1 VHNVIKYYIYILIF
15 SCFCLIV
22 FITVSKCAWCAQ
34 CAHCTLCAPGAQNVP
49 QVHECAHLI
58 VVTSKQLRVAHCVH
72 TCAPCAQGYT
82 KTFLMSTLRR
92 RQPDWWRQVA
102 YTGTKLLYQPQP
114 QPVVYIVPIQNIL
127 GRLALAPYGEHGT
140 IPHEWHHLQGSH
152 YPRGVCDSPNRPG
165 SGSKLFYINSWAMIW
180 SSDHPRVATKA
191 K

>member
-1 VHNVIKYYIYILIF
+1 M
-15 SCFCLIV
+15 
-22 FITVSKCAWCAQ
+22 
-34 CAHCTLCAPGAQNVP
+34 P
-49 QVHECAHLI
+49 QVHECAHLKA
-58 VVTSKQLRVAHCVH
+58 VVSNQVPFAHWVH
-72 TCAPCAQGYT
+72 TRAQSAQRYT
-82 KTFLMSTLRR
+82 KTFLMSTLIFLEPTPTPFRR

>member
-1 VHNVIKYYIYILIF
+1 
-15 SCFCLIV
+15 
-22 FITVSKCAWCAQ
+22 
-34 CAHCTLCAPGAQNVP
+34 
-49 QVHECAHLI
+49 
-58 VVTSKQLRVAHCVH
+58 
-72 TCAPCAQGYT
+72 
-82 KTFLMSTLRR
+82 MSTLIFLEPTPTPFRR

-127 GRLALAPYGEHGT
+127 ARLALAPYGEHGT

>member
-1 VHNVIKYYIYILIF
+1 MH
-15 SCFCLIV
+15 
-22 FITVSKCAWCAQ
+22 KCAQ
-34 CAHCTLCAPGAQNVP
+34 TVP
-49 QVHECAHLI
+49 QVHECAHLKA
-58 VVTSKQLRVAHCVH
+58 VVSNQVPFAHWVH
-72 TCAPCAQGYT
+72 TRAHSAQRYT
-82 KTFLMSTLRR
+82 KTFLMSTLIFFAPTPTPFRR

>member
-1 VHNVIKYYIYILIF
+1 M
-15 SCFCLIV
+15 
-22 FITVSKCAWCAQ
+22 
-34 CAHCTLCAPGAQNVP
+34 P
-49 QVHECAHLI
+49 QVHECVHLI
-58 VVTSKQLRVAHCVH
+58 GVVSKQHRVAHCVH
-72 TCAPCAQGYT
+72 TCALGAQGYT
-82 KTFLMSTLRR
+82 KTFLMSTLIFFAPTPTPFCR

-165 SGSKLFYINSWAMIW
+165 SGSTLFYINSWAMIW

>member
-1 VHNVIKYYIYILIF
+1 MCSLNILCTWCTNCGPGARVCSSKG
-15 SCFCLIV
+15 SCFKTTT
-22 FITVSKCAWCAQ
+22 F
-34 CAHCTLCAPGAQNVP
+34 CTLCAHSCTLCTG
-49 QVHECAHLI
+49 VHKNIFDEHW
-58 VVTSKQLRVAHCVH
+58 H
-72 TCAPCAQGYT
+72 TYFFFAPNPT
-82 KTFLMSTLRR
+82 PSRR

-127 GRLALAPYGEHGT
+127 GRLALAPCGEHGT

-152 YPRGVCDSPNRPG
+152 YPRGVCDSPNRSG

>member
-1 VHNVIKYYIYILIF
+1 M
-15 SCFCLIV
+15 
-22 FITVSKCAWCAQ
+22 
-34 CAHCTLCAPGAQNVP
+34 P
-49 QVHECAHLI
+49 QVHECAHLK
-58 VVTSKQLRVAHCVH
+58 VVVSKQLPFAHCVH
-72 TCAPCAQGYT
+72 TRAPSAQGYT
-82 KTFLMSTLRR
+82 KTFLMSTLIFFCTKSHSTS
-92 RQPDWWRQVA
+92 QATAGLVA
-102 YTGTKLLYQPQP
+102 AGRLHGHQAALSAATATCRLHN
-114 QPVVYIVPIQNIL
+114 YINYILPIQNIL